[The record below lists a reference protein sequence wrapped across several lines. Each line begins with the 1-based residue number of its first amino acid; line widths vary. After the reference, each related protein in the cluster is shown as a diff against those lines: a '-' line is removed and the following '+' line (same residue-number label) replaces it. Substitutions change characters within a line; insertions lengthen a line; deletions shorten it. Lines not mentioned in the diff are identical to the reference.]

1 MIGGVVKKKI
11 DFSVRMGMLLSS
23 AYRLIRNIVF
33 SAQYPINGISQSD
46 LRAQKKF
53 IVSVM
58 QHAVVYALEGRHS
71 VCNEV
76 ICPGDAVGAAS
87 DTVIEDN
94 DLLRQIV

>member
-46 LRAQKKF
+46 LRAQKKL

-58 QHAVVYALEGRHS
+58 
-71 VCNEV
+71 
-76 ICPGDAVGAAS
+76 
-87 DTVIEDN
+87 
-94 DLLRQIV
+94 

>member
-1 MIGGVVKKKI
+1 MKKKI

-23 AYRLIRNIVF
+23 AYRLIRNI
-33 SAQYPINGISQSD
+33 
-46 LRAQKKF
+46 
-53 IVSVM
+53 
-58 QHAVVYALEGRHS
+58 VYALEGRHS

-87 DTVIEDN
+87 DTVIVDN